1 MQQQNLATSYAAI
14 LGQMVRQL
22 REHNGIDQGALAQ
35 DIGVSVMTVSRI
47 ESGDTVLDVPQMEKI
62 AKRLGM
68 SPMDFFEQ
76 SLKIKEAAEKEHIE
90 VLQNK
95 KELNQHADLAIISI
109 AAIVGIIAG
118 IMFLRK

>member
-1 MQQQNLATSYAAI
+1 MQQQNLATSYATI

-22 REHNGIDQGALAQ
+22 REHNEIDQGALAQ

-68 SPMDFFEQ
+68 SPMDFFGQ

-118 IMFLRK
+118 IMFLKK